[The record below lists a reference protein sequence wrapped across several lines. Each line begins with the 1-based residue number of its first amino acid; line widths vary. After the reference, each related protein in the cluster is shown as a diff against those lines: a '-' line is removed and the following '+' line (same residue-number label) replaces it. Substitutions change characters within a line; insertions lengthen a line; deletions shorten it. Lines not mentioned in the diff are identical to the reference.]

1 LNLEP
6 RSILRKIG
14 RLFRALSPAQA
25 RPDDVWAANLL
36 PACELE
42 IYQKMD
48 PRDREHAVRVAQKL
62 LELHPEADG
71 RVVRA
76 AILHDCGKLV
86 RPYNVLE
93 RVLVG
98 LIAPE
103 GPRSSQTT
111 SGLDSRTAM
120 DVRNNHPQ
128 IGAKLI
134 LEAGGDSRVAELVRI
149 HHSPNDDLEA
159 TWIHEID
166 DLE

>member
-1 LNLEP
+1 MNLGP
-6 RSILRKIG
+6 RSVLRKIT

-25 RPDDVWAANLL
+25 RPDDIWAAHQL
-36 PACELE
+36 PAPELE
-42 IYQKMD
+42 VYRRMD

-62 LELHPEADG
+62 LELHPEASSE
-71 RVVRA
+71 VVRA
-76 AILHDCGKLV
+76 ALLHDCGKIV
-86 RPYNVLE
+86 RRYNVLE
-93 RVLVG
+93 RVIVG

-103 GPRSSQTT
+103 GPRTSTNT
-111 SGLDSRTAM
+111 SGLQAKTAM

-149 HHSPNDDLEA
+149 HHQPKGDVEA
-159 TWIHEID
+159 TWIHQID

>member
-6 RSILRKIG
+6 RSILHKIG
-14 RLFRALSPAQA
+14 RLLRSLFAAQA
-25 RPDDVWAANLL
+25 QPNDVWAANQL
-36 PACELE
+36 PASELA

-62 LELHPEADG
+62 LELHPEASSA
-71 RVVRA
+71 VIRA
-76 AILHDCGKLV
+76 ALLHDCGKLV
-86 RPYNVLE
+86 RPYNVFE
-93 RVLVG
+93 RLLVG

-103 GPRSSQTT
+103 GPRSSQAS
-111 SGLDSRTAM
+111 SGLQARTAM
-120 DVRNNHPQ
+120 DVRNNHPA

-134 LEAGGDSRVAELVRI
+134 IEAGGDPLVAELVRI
-149 HHSPNDDLEA
+149 HHNPNGHLEA